1 MLQENFLN
9 KGTELWGE
17 QGLKCCSER
26 EVNVRLFTMEVLG
39 KNFPSSAGVIGM
51 VVSYKSCVTKERE
64 KIQAD
69 KQEKEFGKQWRAFC
83 MELGRGGDV
92 QPLFSL
98 ISADFCFQNP
108 ITVPYVTPWIRSHC
122 VCWTGGAES
131 TAHMM
136 SHTAAWLCTKA
147 TTQKCILTSEV
158 TILFS
163 SSPPL
168 PAVPFLLNFRSSKP
182 DECWSAVLF
191 LLTVQRLTFI
201 CNNRKCSMLSVRC
214 SACCRA
220 FEGFFNGKNWSF
232 ISWATSEKAQVA
244 VCSQPASCL
253 LLSRS
258 CFSRKRAGCCWQTNW
273 CCVNILFLLKATHR
287 GRVGASSL
295 GAKMTTWP
303 LPPSAGRGGGEAPC
317 LPSNWFPLPF
327 SNKLSDLNVCLS
339 FLCHVSG
346 WWAGCSELAGS
357 SRHPARMENVEMVHV
372 VGKGW
377 DSCRG
382 LQEGCHHWRSRTLRT
397 WVFSQMELSTTLFFI
412 IFEALVL

>member
-136 SHTAAWLCTKA
+136 SHNAAWLCTNA

-168 PAVPFLLNFRSSKP
+168 PVVPFLLNFRISKP

-201 CNNRKCSMLSVRC
+201 CNNRKCSVLSVRC

-220 FEGFFNGKNWSF
+220 FEGF
-232 ISWATSEKAQVA
+232 
-244 VCSQPASCL
+244 L
-253 LLSRS
+253 M
-258 CFSRKRAGCCWQTNW
+258 
-273 CCVNILFLLKATHR
+273 
-287 GRVGASSL
+287 GRIGASSPEWPQRKPKSL
-295 GAKMTTWP
+295 CARSLLCVCFSAEAVSVAKE
-303 LPPSAGRGGGEAPC
+303 LDAVGRQIDAVLTSCFCWKQPIG
-317 LPSNWFPLPF
+317 
-327 SNKLSDLNVCLS
+327 
-339 FLCHVSG
+339 
-346 WWAGCSELAGS
+346 AGS
-357 SRHPARMENVEMVHV
+357 EPRPSVPDDNVATATQRWER
-372 VGKGW
+372 
-377 DSCRG
+377 RG
-382 LQEGCHHWRSRTLRT
+382 RSS
-397 WVFSQMELSTTLFFI
+397 VPPF
-412 IFEALVL
+412 